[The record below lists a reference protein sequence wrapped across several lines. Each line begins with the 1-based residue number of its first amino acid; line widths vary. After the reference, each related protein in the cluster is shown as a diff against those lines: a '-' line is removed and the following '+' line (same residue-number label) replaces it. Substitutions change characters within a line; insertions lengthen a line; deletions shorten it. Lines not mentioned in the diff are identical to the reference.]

1 MLQIAKGSFG
11 FGKASNMQKIS
22 WNNDLAILAQNW
34 INQCVFSHDK
44 NKDRN
49 FPKLKVGQNLGMFST
64 SKVERENIFET
75 IINLWFEEHK
85 YFPPSSISPYRPT
98 NETGDYFLKV
108 STDNNSFLPIIY

>member
-1 MLQIAKGSFG
+1 
-11 FGKASNMQKIS
+11 MQKIS
-22 WNNDLAILAQNW
+22 WSNDLAILAQNW

-49 FPKLKVGQNLGMFST
+49 FPKLKVGQNLGMIST
-64 SKVERENIFET
+64 SNVERENIFET

-98 NETGDYFLKV
+98 NDPGDYFLKV
-108 STDNNSFLPIIY
+108 LTDNNSFLPIIYE

>member
-1 MLQIAKGSFG
+1 LLQIANGSFG

-98 NETGDYFLKV
+98 NDPSDYFLKV